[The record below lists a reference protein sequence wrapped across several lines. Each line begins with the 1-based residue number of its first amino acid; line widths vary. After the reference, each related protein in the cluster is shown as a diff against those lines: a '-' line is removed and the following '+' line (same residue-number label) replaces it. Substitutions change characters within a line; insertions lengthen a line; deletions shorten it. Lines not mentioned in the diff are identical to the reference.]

1 MDSPDLSLIGAHG
14 YCSQELVNLLLTG
27 RQDIQ
32 GDPDGFPLNLELVP
46 NHQAHHVHNFVN
58 PNQFCHKKQVEM
70 SVNLKILYNNN
81 RLFVFN
87 QPHCTC
93 MQEER

>member
-46 NHQAHHVHNFVN
+46 NHQGLVTLYSDN
-58 PNQFCHKKQVEM
+58 PQA
-70 SVNLKILYNNN
+70 
-81 RLFVFN
+81 VFI
-87 QPHCTC
+87 CFALVSK
-93 MQEER
+93 